1 MELLTK
7 QQILEGKNAEEDV
20 EIEQLG
26 GSVTI
31 RPLTDGQWARVQA
44 VATEGLRLTMRNRG
58 TEQETDAGRSAVNNH
73 KAELLTCKMG
83 LVETWNDTEL
93 DSLKAGTVSAIAD
106 AIKKLS
112 GISDDETE
120 QSILDEATEFFRDG
134 AGRTDDSILAPDGPA
149 SDE

>member
-1 MELLTK
+1 MLTK
-7 QQILEGKNAEEDV
+7 QQILEGIGGTEEV
-20 EIEQLG
+20 FIEQIG
-26 GSVTI
+26 DTVTI
-31 RPLTDGQWARVQA
+31 QPLTDGQWARVQA

-58 TEQETDAGRSAVNNH
+58 EEQETDAGRSAVNNH

-93 DSLKAGTVSAIAD
+93 DSLKAGTVSAIAN

-120 QSILDEATEFFRDG
+120 QSILDAAAESFRDEP
-134 AGRTDDSILAPDGPA
+134 GRTDNSVPSPDGPA